1 MIETSSQKEP
11 STPNIR
17 AITEVEANLQNAEK
31 HLTDLTT
38 NFIALRKSEIELTE
52 LKHIL
57 TFANHFLK
65 KDNSQVSLENFND
78 DLETQLLSMKFNLT
92 AGVIEF
98 SKLNSFERIL
108 WRISKGNIFLKHSN
122 IEEDLV
128 DPLTGKVR

>member
-17 AITEVEANLQNAEK
+17 AITEVEANLQNSEK

-57 TFANHFLK
+57 TFANEFLK
-65 KDNSQVSLENFND
+65 KENSQVSLENFDD

-128 DPLTGKVR
+128 DPSTGTVR

>member
-1 MIETSSQKEP
+1 M
-11 STPNIR
+11 
-17 AITEVEANLQNAEK
+17 EANLQHSEK
-31 HLTDLTT
+31 YLTDLTT
-38 NFIALRKSEIELTE
+38 NFIALRKSEVELTE

-57 TFANHFLK
+57 TFANQFLK
-65 KDNSQVSLENFND
+65 KENSQVSLENFDD

-128 DPLTGKVR
+128 DPSTGTVR